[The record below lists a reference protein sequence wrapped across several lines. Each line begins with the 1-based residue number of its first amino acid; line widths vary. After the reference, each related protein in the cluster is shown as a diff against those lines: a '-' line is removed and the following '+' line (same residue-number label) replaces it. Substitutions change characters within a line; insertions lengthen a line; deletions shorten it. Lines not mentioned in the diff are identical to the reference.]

1 MTTPRLLVFDDDPV
15 LGNLIGEVAERTG
28 FSAQIATSIKEFEA
42 LFQNPIAV
50 LVLDLA
56 TPGRKAVEHLH
67 YLASQRCSAAL
78 VLMSNIKKPVLQ
90 TAAELAI
97 TQGLQVTGTLTK
109 PFTIA
114 ELTRLLQEA
123 RLNLLGTTER
133 PADFITAGDL
143 RHGINTGQLSAYF
156 QPKVNPRTGELIGV
170 EALARW
176 AHPTRGLIPP
186 GIFIPLAEEANLI
199 ASLFEAVTNHAF
211 AQCEQ
216 WNNQGLDLKVAVN
229 LSVFNL
235 NEMDLPETLAGLANR
250 HGIAPAQVVLEVTES
265 GLLQDSPAALDILQ
279 RMCAKGIDLSIDD
292 FGTGYSTIQ
301 QLQRIP
307 FNELKIDRFFVHE
320 AVKGDESLVILE
332 SMLEMA
338 RKLNMRI
345 VAEGV
350 ETQTHWNLLSY
361 LGCDQVQGYLIGK
374 PMPGNKLST
383 WLTDWRRKSDALIEQ
398 AKDQR
403 TAYVRTGKIALTP
416 ENTPLAGWFLAGPFD
431 NQDLP
436 QRLPINQVPFR
447 IGRQAGYN
455 LRIPSTK
462 ISRLHAEIFRR
473 GNQLIIRDLGST
485 NGTYVNRERVAIE
498 VNLNA
503 GDTIAFAGTEY
514 RLLRASTPAHE
525 AGEERTTALFS
536 ALPKPQNKNQNKK

>member
-15 LGNLIGEVAERTG
+15 LGNLISEVAERTG
-28 FSAQIATSIKEFEA
+28 FTAQIATSINEFEA
-42 LFQNPIAV
+42 LLQTSIAV

-56 TPGRKAVEHLH
+56 TPGRTAVEHLR
-67 YLASQRCSAAL
+67 YLASQQKGTAL
-78 VLMSNIKKPVLQ
+78 ILMSSIKEPVLQ

-97 TQGLQVTGTLTK
+97 TQGLQVTGMLTK

-114 ELTRLLQEA
+114 ELTRLLQES
-123 RLNLLGTTER
+123 RLNLLGTTDR
-133 PADFITAGDL
+133 SADFITSSDL
-143 RHGINTGQLSAYF
+143 RHGINTGQLNAFF

-176 AHPTRGLIPP
+176 ACPTRGLIPP

-199 ASLFEAVTNHAF
+199 APLFEAVTNHAF

-216 WNNQGLDLKVAVN
+216 WNNQGLELKVAVN

-235 NEMDLPETLAGLANR
+235 NDMDLPEALAGLAAR

-265 GLLQDSPAALDILQ
+265 GLLQDSPAALAILE

-320 AVKGDESLVILE
+320 AVKGSESLVILE

-374 PMPGNKLST
+374 PMPGDELPT
-383 WLTDWRRKSDALIEQ
+383 WLMDWRKKSETLIEQ
-398 AKDQR
+398 AKNQR
-403 TAYVRTGKIALTP
+403 IAYFRTGKIASTP
-416 ENTPLAGWFLAGPFD
+416 ENVPLEGWFLEGQFD
-431 NQDLP
+431 NLDLP
-436 QRLPINQVPFR
+436 QHLPINQVPFR

-473 GNQLIIRDLGST
+473 GNQLVLRDLGST

-503 GDTIAFAGTEY
+503 GDTIAFAGTAY
-514 RLLRASTPAHE
+514 RLMRASILEHE
-525 AGEERTTALFS
+525 IGEERTTALLS
-536 ALPKPQNKNQNKK
+536 AIPKPPDKR